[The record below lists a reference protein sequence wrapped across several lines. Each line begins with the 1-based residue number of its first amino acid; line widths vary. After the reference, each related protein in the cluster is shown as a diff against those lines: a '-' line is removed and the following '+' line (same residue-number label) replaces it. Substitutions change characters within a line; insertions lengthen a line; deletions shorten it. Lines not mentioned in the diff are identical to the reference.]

1 MVRYCKFDQAIAR
14 CIEEGIGC
22 KIAKSDMA
30 SAFRKL
36 GIKKKHWKYLVL
48 KATNPKNG
56 QTCYF
61 IDKCLPFGAAISFAH
76 FQAFSD
82 AIAYLMKHRTG
93 KKTINYL
100 DDYFFAALCKLLCD
114 LQVQSFIDLCN
125 AIKFPVSIE
134 KTFWGMTRLI
144 FLGMLID
151 TVVQIIA
158 LPEDKILKVEKLI
171 QDILGKK
178 KMTVHKL
185 QSLCGFLNF
194 LGRSVVPGRAFTRR
208 IYAAYSGDSKL
219 KQHHHIRIS
228 RELKSDLLMWRQFIQ
243 HPSIFSRKF
252 IDCMPRPATK
262 IMFYTDAAK
271 SVGFGGFCNN
281 EWMYETWDRS
291 FIKLNDPSIGFLEL
305 FAVAAGILNWIHKYS
320 NQSIVLFCDNKSAA
334 DMINST
340 T

>member
-1 MVRYCKFDQAIAR
+1 MVRYCEFDQAIAR

-30 SAFRKL
+30 SAFRNL

-61 IDKCLPFGAAISFAH
+61 VDKCLPFGAAISCAH

-100 DDYFFAALCKLLCD
+100 DDYFFAALCKLLSD
-114 LQVQSFIDLCN
+114 LQVQSFIDLCS
-125 AIKFPVSIE
+125 AIKFPVSIK

-194 LGRSVVPGRAFTRR
+194 LGRSVVPGCAFTSH
-208 IYAAYSGDSKL
+208 IYAYIHTSLSCLLSMGFYAAYSGDSKL

-228 RELKSDLLMWRQFIQ
+228 GELKSDLLMWRQFIQ
-243 HPSIFSRKF
+243 HRKF

-281 EWMYETWDRS
+281 E
-291 FIKLNDPSIGFLEL
+291 
-305 FAVAAGILNWIHKYS
+305 
-320 NQSIVLFCDNKSAA
+320 
-334 DMINST
+334 
-340 T
+340 